1 MNTTDN
7 DKNFE
12 AYLEKF
18 KPLIRD
24 EGGGN
29 SIFDEKSVV
38 KYLNVHPNGA
48 RQAKRDVPRDIQNKL
63 FENALRYS

>member
-7 DKNFE
+7 DKDFE

-24 EGGGN
+24 EGGEN

-38 KYLNVHPNGA
+38 KNLNVHPNGA
-48 RQAKRDVPRDIQNKL
+48 RQAKRDVPQDIQNKL